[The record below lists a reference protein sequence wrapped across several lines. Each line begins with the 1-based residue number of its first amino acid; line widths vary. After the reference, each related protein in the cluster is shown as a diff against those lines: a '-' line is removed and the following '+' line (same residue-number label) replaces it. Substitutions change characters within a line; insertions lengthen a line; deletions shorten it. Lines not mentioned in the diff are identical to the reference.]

1 MGEKDITLY
10 RIRYFK
16 YNKGTILERVLI
28 APIMITDNILV
39 TINDIDLSVKFLPD
53 ESYIRT
59 VVDNYKYKNIINS
72 VKLVG

>member
-1 MGEKDITLY
+1 VGEKDITLY